1 MLAAGTT
8 YKLDYAVSGGL
19 TGTSSTDGS
28 IGAATTFNGNA
39 NVMPITQ
46 TVVTTY
52 SAPAAQA
59 GTTTV
64 DMTSYQNVDGFDIL
78 SYGGT
83 LSGTI
88 SGFGFNSTIIINP
101 AARDKRY
108 TLSAGGTYTL
118 DQTIKT
124 TITITGLPAQEQTV
138 STSTLVTYVG
148 QESVTVA
155 AGTYTACK
163 FTDTTSGSTSTTWI
177 IKGKGVMAK
186 SVTPSD
192 GGEVTLQLQGTSRL
206 NGAAI

>member
-19 TGTSSTDGS
+19 TGTSSTEGS

-46 TVVTTY
+46 TVVTSY

-59 GTTTV
+59 GTVTV
-64 DMTSYQNVDGFDIL
+64 NMTSHQQLDGFDIL

-83 LSGTI
+83 LSTTVMGVAT
-88 SGFGFNSTIIINP
+88 NTTIIINP

-118 DQTIKT
+118 AQTLNM
-124 TITITGLPAQEQTV
+124 TITILGVPTQQTV

-148 QESVTVA
+148 QESVTVP

-163 FTDTTSGSTSTTWI
+163 FTDTTDGATSTSWI
-177 IKGKGVMAK
+177 VKGKGVMAK